1 MLTPMQ
7 INSQRFNTVGKGG
20 YKASEVD
27 AFLQKVYK
35 NYLKLYSDN
44 TTLNERLEAI
54 SPVIDEYNRNKA
66 AIANALLSAQAA
78 ADSKLEAASA
88 AAETAMKEAEEK
100 ANAYFNEKTAETAAY
115 YVDKTREADEKLTSL
130 QREYSLLKAESDAY
144 KEKYLSDIKVKV
156 DEIISGA
163 NEKAAV
169 IVTKAY
175 EDARIAREKA
185 DKIIDEANAELAA
198 INEKTAKIKAEL
210 SEIIK
215 LAENLVGS
223 EAVVSPIEK
232 PSEDYIEN
240 ATEESIVP
248 VEIPEFSFKE
258 YTENEAYSVTIEEPD
273 VTENVIAEE
282 EAPAVEIKEEGFDTV
297 EFDILSDDF
306 DLFSDSTSSNEHKQ
320 PEMPDVNSYLAKIFD
335 SQDDDDFG
343 FGDLISESE

>member
-35 NYLKLYSDN
+35 YYAKLYSDN
-44 TTLNERLEAI
+44 NTLSERLEAI

-78 ADSKLEAASA
+78 ADSKLEAANT

-100 ANAYFNEKTAETAAY
+100 ASAYFSEKSAEAEAY

-130 QREYSLLKAESDAY
+130 QREYSLLKTESDAY
-144 KEKYLSDIKVKV
+144 KEKYLAEIKSKV
-156 DEIISGA
+156 DEIISSA

-175 EDARIAREKA
+175 EDARVAREKA

-198 INEKTAKIKAEL
+198 INEKAAKIKAEL
-210 SEIIK
+210 SEIVK
-215 LAENLVGS
+215 LAQNLADEEVFV
-223 EAVVSPIEK
+223 EALEK
-232 PSEDYIEN
+232 TSDSSFEN
-240 ATEESIVP
+240 AVEESVEP

-258 YTENEAYSVTIEEPD
+258 YTEKEVEETFDTDEAKEIED
-273 VTENVIAEE
+273 DSAEE
-282 EAPAVEIKEEGFDTV
+282 ISNVVDD
-297 EFDILSDDF
+297 FDILSDEI
-306 DLFSDSTSSNEHKQ
+306 DLFSHSETQQEQKSADI
-320 PEMPDVNSYLAKIFD
+320 PDVSSYLAKIFD
-335 SQDDDDFG
+335 SKDDDDFG

>member
-7 INSQRFNTVGKGG
+7 INSQRFNTIGKGG

-35 NYLKLYSDN
+35 YYAKLYADN
-44 TTLNERLEAI
+44 NTLSERLEAI

-78 ADSKLEAASA
+78 ADSKLEAANT
-88 AAETAMKEAEEK
+88 AAEAALKEAEEK
-100 ANAYFNEKTAETAAY
+100 ASAYFSEKSAEAEAY

-130 QREYSLLKAESDAY
+130 LREYNLLKTESDAY
-144 KEKYLSDIKVKV
+144 KEKYLAEIKAKV
-156 DEIISGA
+156 DEIISSA

-175 EDARIAREKA
+175 EDARVAREKA

-198 INEKTAKIKAEL
+198 INEKAAKIKAEL
-210 SEIIK
+210 SEIVKIAQN
-215 LAENLVGS
+215 LAEEEVTVTPLEKASDNS
-223 EAVVSPIEK
+223 FESAV
-232 PSEDYIEN
+232 
-240 ATEESIVP
+240 EESVEP

-258 YTENEAYSVTIEEPD
+258 YTEKEIEEATASP
-273 VTENVIAEE
+273 EE
-282 EAPAVEIKEEGFDTV
+282 EIAVEEIEKIEEIDNSV
-297 EFDILSDDF
+297 EDFDILSDEF
-306 DLFSDSTSSNEHKQ
+306 DLFSHSDTQKEQISAEI
-320 PEMPDVNSYLAKIFD
+320 PDVNSYLAKIFD
-335 SQDDDDFG
+335 SKDDDDFG